1 MRAKNKKNFL
11 NVSYDRIVK
20 TLAEKHPLLFPL
32 DQFTFSRFALAWNTI
47 QARAFGRRLP
57 WTALVPFADCLN
69 HANVQTKYD
78 YNVDENGMF
87 RLFPT
92 GQNAYFRGQEVFN
105 SYGRRN
111 NENLLLEYGF
121 AMLDNEWDEVEI
133 AFELIKSPSEV
144 YYNEKK
150 NILAHF
156 GFSLSKMFMCSRY
169 YLPLAVRQEAIEMY
183 LFDG

>member
-1 MRAKNKKNFL
+1 MR
-11 NVSYDRIVK
+11 
-20 TLAEKHPLLFPL
+20 TLSEENPELFPL
-32 DQFTFSRFALAWNTI
+32 QEFTFTRFCLAWNTI

-78 YNVDENGMF
+78 YNIDSNGMF

-92 GQNAYFRGQEVFN
+92 GQNAYFQGEEVFN

-121 AMLDNEWDEVEI
+121 AMMDNEWDEVEI
-133 AFELIKSPSEV
+133 ALGISPVDSAGKTDCYYSE
-144 YYNEKK
+144 KRS
-150 NILAHF
+150 ILSYF
-156 GFSLSKMFMCSRY
+156 GYSHSKIFLCSRY
-169 YLPLAVRQEAIEMY
+169 YLPIQVLKEY
-183 LFDG
+183 LLILTYE